1 MIKPPDDFFDNDQ
14 ITKSDQ
20 QGTKGAP
27 QTITL
32 PASTNT
38 PTFYGKP
45 SERPGQFLIRIED
58 YSETINQWNRN
69 DLVRGISQFLRD
81 SALDWYCRLR
91 RTERLPNS
99 WNEFKRI
106 FLDQFN
112 SPLRTAQRQRDW
124 DECKQKKMK

>member
-20 QGTKGAP
+20 QRTKGAP

-45 SERPGQFLIRIED
+45 SERPGQFLIRIEA

-81 SALDWYCRLR
+81 SALDWYC
-91 RTERLPNS
+91 
-99 WNEFKRI
+99 
-106 FLDQFN
+106 
-112 SPLRTAQRQRDW
+112 
-124 DECKQKKMK
+124 